1 MTTPTPAPS
10 GDYHWST
17 KKQLFIDTESNLEAY
32 YDPVSKKWK
41 TFSRTFGDLDAKRQ
55 HFKAN
60 APDWEDLIPAPK
72 GKKAEEPETS
82 RNNNDD
88 DDNDEDDVEYSSRS
102 EIRIGYKTS
111 QVDLGRSKR
120 KCLLWKFLLWKL
132 YGQYLHHT
140 LVLQ

>member
-17 KKQLFIDTESNLEAY
+17 KKHLFIDTESNLEAY

-88 DDNDEDDVEYSSRS
+88 DDDDEDDDEYSSRS
-102 EIRIGYKTS
+102 EIWIGQPPEFDGTRTKALS
-111 QVDLGRSKR
+111 
-120 KCLLWKFLLWKL
+120 
-132 YGQYLHHT
+132 
-140 LVLQ
+140 